1 MENVLAGAVAA
12 GWLVAGL
19 YFFRFW
25 RRTRDRFFLLFAIS
39 FWIESV
45 DRVALALVPF
55 ASENEPLF
63 YVPRLLAYGLILLAI
78 WRKNRERR

>member
-1 MENVLAGAVAA
+1 MEDVLAGAIAA

-39 FWIESV
+39 FWIESA

-63 YVPRLLAYGLILLAI
+63 YVPRLMAYGLILLAI

>member
-1 MENVLAGAVAA
+1 MENLLAGVIAA

-25 RRTRDRFFLLFAIS
+25 RRTHDRFFLLFAIS
-39 FWIESV
+39 FWIECA
-45 DRVALALVPF
+45 DRVAIALVPF